1 MWIQLHHHVV
11 CMVQFMSLDPS
22 GLKAELHH
30 SVLGMYGLAG
40 DMCTLTAFMSPV
52 VSTESDSVIIQ
63 NVRDS

>member
-1 MWIQLHHHVV
+1 
-11 CMVQFMSLDPS
+11 MVQFMSLDPS
-22 GLKAELHH
+22 GLKAELHY

-40 DMCTLTAFMSPV
+40 DICTLTAFMSPV